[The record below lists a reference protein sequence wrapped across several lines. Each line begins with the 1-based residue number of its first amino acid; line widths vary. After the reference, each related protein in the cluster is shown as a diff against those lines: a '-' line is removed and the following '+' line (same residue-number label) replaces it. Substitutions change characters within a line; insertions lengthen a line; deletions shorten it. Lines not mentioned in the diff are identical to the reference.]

1 MRTPTT
7 GHGRRLVI
15 IGGGIAG
22 LSGAWYAARQGGARV
37 WLIEAADR
45 LGGLI
50 RTERVGDGLIEHGP
64 DSVVV
69 EKPAG
74 LELTRLLGLGKEV
87 IHPPFGAPI
96 QILHRDRI
104 TPLPAGFKMVVPT
117 KLGPLLRSPLFS
129 PAAKLR
135 MLFERWVPE
144 RGTDETVGAFV
155 RRRCG
160 AEVLQRVVQP
170 MLASIFLT
178 DAEDLSLE
186 LVMPRLAAMA
196 ARDGSLTR
204 GFRRAAEL
212 ARAKGVCPAR
222 GFFSLRG
229 GLEDLITRL
238 RDQLPAE
245 SILTG
250 TRVQSLTR
258 SGRGWRLALT
268 GYPAMTADAVILACP
283 AYAAASMLARSAP
296 DVAAELAG
304 MSYASCATLNL
315 VYPRDRVDHPLD
327 HHGCF
332 GPAAEGR
339 SFMACTFLST
349 KYADRFPDD
358 RVVLRVFV
366 GGTGNPGA
374 VDTDEGVLVD
384 RIHRELAP
392 ILGITSLPERTYLH
406 RHRQA
411 MPCKDTNLKP
421 RLERVAADLPHG
433 LFTAGGC
440 QGTVGLPDSIQ
451 SGERAAETAGRF
463 LAQLGERRFA
473 ALSG

>member
-1 MRTPTT
+1 MSAPTSARD
-7 GHGRRLVI
+7 RRLVV

-22 LSGAWYAARQGGARV
+22 LSAAWFAARQGGARV

-50 RTERVGDGLIEHGP
+50 RSEPTPDGLIEHGP
-64 DSVVV
+64 DAVVV
-69 EKPAG
+69 DKPAA
-74 LELTRLLGLGKEV
+74 LELARLLGLGNEI

-104 TPLPAGFKMVVPT
+104 TPLPEGFKMVVPT
-117 KLGPLLRSPLFS
+117 KIGPLLRSPLFS

-135 MLFERWVPE
+135 ILCEPWVPE
-144 RGTDETVGAFV
+144 HGSDETVGAFI

-204 GFRRAAEL
+204 GFRRAAEQ

-229 GLEDLITRL
+229 GLEDMVTRL
-238 RDQLPAE
+238 RDRLPAE

-258 SGRGWRLALT
+258 AGRGWRLELT
-268 GYPAMTADAVILACP
+268 GYPAMTADAVVLACP
-283 AYAAASMLARSAP
+283 AYAAASMLSRSAP

-304 MSYASCATLNL
+304 MTYASCATLNL
-315 VYPRDRVDHPLD
+315 VYPRDRVNHPLD
-327 HHGCF
+327 HNGF
-332 GPAAEGR
+332 FVPAAEGR

-349 KYADRFPDD
+349 KYADRFPANHA
-358 RVVLRVFV
+358 VLRVFV

-374 VDTDEGVLVD
+374 VDTDEGVLID
-384 RIHRELAP
+384 RIHRELEP
-392 ILGITSLPERTYLH
+392 ILGLTAKPGRAYLH

-411 MPCKDTNLKP
+411 MPCKNTSLKP
-421 RLERVAADLPHG
+421 RLARIAGTLPEG
-433 LFTAGGC
+433 LFLAGGC
-440 QGTVGLPDSIQ
+440 EGTVGLPDSIR
-451 SGERAAETAGRF
+451 SGKMAAEAAGRF
-463 LAQLGERRFA
+463 LIDQHHQLIATG
-473 ALSG
+473 G